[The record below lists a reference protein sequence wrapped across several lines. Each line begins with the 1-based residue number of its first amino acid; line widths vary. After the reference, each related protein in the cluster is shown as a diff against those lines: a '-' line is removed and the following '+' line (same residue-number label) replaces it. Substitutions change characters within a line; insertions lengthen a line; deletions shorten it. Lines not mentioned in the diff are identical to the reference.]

1 MEHVP
6 LCFQELAYM
15 KQTVL
20 WQFDRILRTR
30 RQPWFTREE
39 NDRTVYFAFVFFD
52 LYFTGMRWRNSEIV
66 PNAARA
72 RYLASSQTS
81 AGDTPGVTFGFN
93 LGHALWNILYPSH
106 RHGLATLLLIV
117 LDPIPLK
124 YAVTSPDLAMQLTLS
139 CTQWASRP
147 KISRG
152 PLVYL

>member
-1 MEHVP
+1 MFHYVSRNWLTWSKLCCGNSTEFYGHGDIRDSHVKKMTGR
-6 LCFQELAYM
+6 F
-15 KQTVL
+15 
-20 WQFDRILRTR
+20 ILLL
-30 RQPWFTREE
+30 F
-39 NDRTVYFAFVFFD
+39 FFD